1 MLFGK
6 KIPLKM
12 LFGEKDPYKK
22 CYLGKKIPLKA
33 IWEKKHLKRLLG
45 KKFLN

>member
-6 KIPLKM
+6 KDPFKNAIW
-12 LFGEKDPYKK
+12 EKGPFKK

-33 IWEKKHLKRLLG
+33 IWEKEH
-45 KKFLN
+45 